1 MYVKSIL
8 ASLVAY
14 SATVSAAN
22 IVDTVMSI
30 VPAHPCK
37 DACSQWVS
45 IVGTC
50 VGNLNMTV
58 TASINSSD
66 LSSWNFDGDL
76 SGIPNCLCSGEA
88 IQASQSCLDCGSRS
102 LCIQPA
108 LTMQDYSQVC
118 QSPSNAWGIFSRYHS
133 SIASCIENGGTAT
146 EQPTETPSE
155 SSSSE
160 QPSETPSESSS
171 SEQPSETPSES
182 SSSSEQ
188 PSETPSESSSSSEEP
203 VETPS
208 ESSSSSEEP
217 CTVTVTA
224 SASASE
230 SPLSAS
236 RPWRSGGY
244 HRRL

>member
-1 MYVKSIL
+1 
-8 ASLVAY
+8 
-14 SATVSAAN
+14 
-22 IVDTVMSI
+22 MSI

-171 SEQPSETPSES
+171 SEQPSESSSSEQPSETPSESSSSSEQPSETPSES